1 MRLAA
6 RWHEV
11 GLAGLIL
18 FTACTM
24 GDRPITSNDPRTAG
38 PQMATAS
45 DAGILVQ
52 EGFEDNAFASRGWY
66 DNTGIATTTAQHV
79 TGSTRAL
86 EAHFALGATTP
97 TWGGAARHLFPATP
111 TLYVSYWVKYSANWV
126 GSGQNYHPHEFQI
139 RSDLDGD
146 WAGPSDTYLT
156 AYIEHNY
163 RNGGIP
169 RLALQDAKNINTA
182 ASLFRTGGATI
193 HGTDPVANT
202 EARSI
207 GGANGGIE
215 DGLYWENFA
224 FSTGVYYNDK
234 WLTDSLVRFQPSAGP
249 GYQNQ
254 WNHVEVYFAMN
265 SIVGGVGQHDGVM
278 QYWFNGVLVLDR
290 RDILFRTGAHPDLR
304 FHQFLI
310 NPYIGDGS
318 PADQYMWVDDLTL
331 AAGRPSGPSGVASVV
346 IAPSAAGVAV
356 GGTAQYTATLRDASG
371 NILTGQLVTW
381 ASTDPAVATVNQS
394 GLATAVAAGAAT
406 ISATSGGATGTATL
420 SVTAPVA
427 SVVVT
432 PSAVSQNAG
441 ATQQLVATLRDG
453 SGNVLTGRTVVWT
466 SSAPAVATVNASG
479 LETAVAAG
487 TATITAT
494 SEGKSGTAT
503 ATVTSVTAPVASVV
517 VTPSAMSQNAGAT
530 QQLVATLRDGSGNVL
545 TGRTVVWTSSA
556 PAVATVNASGLET
569 AVAAG
574 TATITATS
582 EGKGGTAT
590 VTVTGGTTNPGA
602 VTNLS
607 VVGTTS
613 NSITLSFAEVNDG
626 SGQPA
631 SYDIRWAS
639 GTITWWSAASVA
651 QGTCQVPLTGTVIGT
666 TRSCTVLGL
675 TPSTTYQFQLVAF
688 RGTLNVKAVF
698 GPLSNVVT
706 GATAAAAL
714 APVAS
719 VTVAPASAS
728 VTTAQTVQ
736 LTATPRDA
744 GGNALTG
751 RVVTWSSNNT
761 AVATVN
767 TSGRITGVAAGS
779 ATITA
784 TSEGK
789 SGTSAITVTVAP
801 VAPVATVSVSPALT
815 SVAVGG
821 TVQLAVTLRDA
832 SGNVLSG
839 RVVTWSSNATS
850 VATVSVNGLVTALVV
865 GSATITATSEGQSG
879 TAAITVAATPPGGQS
894 GHANQ
899 PAGFTPI
906 FERLFNSLP
915 GTAGSDLVGSSVRE
929 SASNLSIIADPTGP
943 KGGNSLQMTW
953 PSGLSGG
960 DSPSRWDFWG
970 AAGPYAYTPKFN
982 EVYIESYLKCPSA
995 DFLNNQVGTKLWY
1008 MSYGGDGSFNLNDS
1022 FMLLGKY
1029 QIPSAPMSSMSMD
1042 YHSAEVDDRET
1053 SDPTQG
1059 SAQPRYENMGG
1070 GKKFTC
1076 GGNWNHIEVYM
1087 NLGTP
1092 NNRNGVLRVWIDGIK
1107 VTEYTNIKYLDT
1119 DFNYTHGFYHG
1130 EWTPVWGGS
1139 GPART
1144 RSDIMYL
1151 NYFYVS
1157 GR

>member
-1 MRLAA
+1 MPVEPPNLTLFFVGGIMRLAA

-18 FTACTM
+18 FTACTV
-24 GDRPITSNDPRTAG
+24 GDRPITSNDPRTTAG
-38 PQMATAS
+38 PLVSAS
-45 DAGILVQ
+45 DAGIMVQ
-52 EGFEDNAFASRGWY
+52 ESFEDNAFASRGWY

-79 TGSTRAL
+79 AGSTRAL
-86 EAHFALGATTP
+86 EAHFPLGATTP

-126 GSGQNYHPHEFQI
+126 GSGRNYHPHEFQI

-146 WAGPSDTYLT
+146 WAGPSDSYLT

-169 RLALQDAKNINTA
+169 RLVLQDAKNINTA
-182 ASLFRTGGATI
+182 ASLFRTGSGTI
-193 HGTDPVANT
+193 RGTDLVANT

-207 GGANGGIE
+207 GGANGGVE
-215 DGLYWENFA
+215 NGLYWENFV
-224 FSTGVYYNDK
+224 FGTGVYYNDK
-234 WLTDSLVRFQPSAGP
+234 WLTDSLVRFQPTAGP
-249 GYQNQ
+249 GYKND

-278 QYWFNGVLVLDR
+278 QYWFNGVLALDR

-331 AAGRPSGPSGVASVV
+331 ATGRPSGPSGVASVV
-346 IAPSAAGVAV
+346 ITPSAASVAV

-371 NILTGQLVTW
+371 NLLTGQLVTW

-406 ISATSGGATGTATL
+406 ISATSGAANGTAAI
-420 SVTAPVA
+420 SVPAPVPAPVA

-432 PSAVSQNAG
+432 PSVVSQSAG

-466 SSAPAVATVNASG
+466 SSAPGVATVNASG
-479 LETAVAAG
+479 LETAVGAG
-487 TATITAT
+487 AATITAT

-503 ATVTSVTAPVASVV
+503 
-517 VTPSAMSQNAGAT
+517 
-530 QQLVATLRDGSGNVL
+530 
-545 TGRTVVWTSSA
+545 
-556 PAVATVNASGLET
+556 
-569 AVAAG
+569 
-574 TATITATS
+574 
-582 EGKGGTAT
+582 
-590 VTVTGGTTNPGA
+590 VTVTTTTTQPGA

-607 VVGTTS
+607 VAGTTS
-613 NSITLSFAEVNDG
+613 NSITLSFTEVNDG
-626 SGQPA
+626 TGQPA

-639 GTITWWSAASVA
+639 GTFAWWSAASVA
-651 QGTCQVPLTGTVIGT
+651 QGTCQVPVTGTAIGA
-666 TRSCTVLGL
+666 TRSCTVVGL
-675 TPSTTYQFQLVAF
+675 TPSATYQFQLVAF

-706 GATAAAAL
+706 GATAAVAL

-728 VTTAQTVQ
+728 VTTGQTVQ

-751 RVVTWSSNNT
+751 RVVTWSSNNA

-767 TSGRITGVAAGS
+767 TSGRVTGVAAGS

-801 VAPVATVSVSPALT
+801 VATVSVSPAST

-850 VATVSVNGLVTALVV
+850 VATVSVNGLVTALVL

-879 TAAITVAATPPGGQS
+879 TAAITVAATQP

-915 GTAGSDLVGSSVRE
+915 GTPGSDLVGSSILE
-929 SASNLSIIADPTGP
+929 NGASNLRIIADATGP
-943 KGGNSLQMTW
+943 KGGNSLQITW
-953 PSGLSGG
+953 PSGLAGG

-970 AAGPYAYTPKFN
+970 AAGPYAYTPKYN

-1029 QIPSAPMSSMSMD
+1029 QTPSAPMSSMSMD
-1042 YHSAEVDDRET
+1042 YHSAETDDRDT
-1053 SDPTQG
+1053 ADPTQG
-1059 SAQPRYENMGG
+1059 SAQPRYENLGG

-1076 GGNWNHIEVYM
+1076 GDGWHRIEVYM
-1087 NLGTP
+1087 NVGTP
-1092 NNRNGVLRVWIDGIK
+1092 NNHNGILRVWIDGTK
-1107 VTEYTNIKYLDT
+1107 VAEYTNIKYLDS

-1144 RSDIMYL
+1144 RSDVMYL

>member
-18 FTACTM
+18 FTACTV

-38 PQMATAS
+38 PQAATAS
-45 DAGILVQ
+45 AAALIL
-52 EGFEDNAFASRGWY
+52 EEDFEDNAFASRGWY

-97 TWGGAARHLFPATP
+97 TWGGAARRLFPATP

-126 GSGQNYHPHEFQI
+126 GSGQNRHPHEFQI

-146 WAGPSDTYLT
+146 WAAPSETYLT

-163 RNGGIP
+163 RNGGMP

-265 SIVGGVGQHDGVM
+265 SIVGAVGQHDGVM

-304 FHQFLI
+304 FHQFVI

-331 AAGRPSGPSGVASVV
+331 ATARLSGPSGVASVV
-346 IAPSAAGVAV
+346 ITPSAASVAV
-356 GGTAQYTATLRDASG
+356 GDTAQYTATLRDASG

-394 GLATAVAAGAAT
+394 GLATAIASGVAT
-406 ISATSGGATGTATL
+406 ISATSEAATGTATI
-420 SVTAPVA
+420 SVPAPVDA
-427 SVVVT
+427 VVVT
-432 PSAVSQNAG
+432 PSVVSQNLG
-441 ATQQLVATLRDG
+441 ATQQLAATLRDAD
-453 SGNVLTGRTVVWT
+453 GNVLTGRTVVWT

-479 LETAVAAG
+479 LETAVGAG
-487 TATITAT
+487 AATITAT

-503 ATVTSVTAPVASVV
+503 
-517 VTPSAMSQNAGAT
+517 
-530 QQLVATLRDGSGNVL
+530 
-545 TGRTVVWTSSA
+545 
-556 PAVATVNASGLET
+556 
-569 AVAAG
+569 
-574 TATITATS
+574 
-582 EGKGGTAT
+582 
-590 VTVTGGTTNPGA
+590 VTVTTTTTQPGA

-607 VVGTTS
+607 VAGTTS
-613 NSITLSFAEVNDG
+613 NSITLSFTEVNDG
-626 SGQPA
+626 SVQPA

-651 QGTCQVPLTGTVIGT
+651 QGTCQVPVTGTAIGA
-666 TRSCTVLGL
+666 TRSCTVVGL
-675 TPSTTYQFQLVAF
+675 TPSTIYQFQLVAF

-728 VTTAQTVQ
+728 VTTGQTVQ

-744 GGNALTG
+744 AGNALTG

-761 AVATVN
+761 SVATVN

-801 VAPVATVSVSPALT
+801 VATVSVSPAST

-850 VATVSVNGLVTALVV
+850 VATVSVNGLVTALVI

-879 TAAITVAATPPGGQS
+879 TAAITVVATQP

-915 GTAGSDLVGSSVRE
+915 GTPGTDLVGSSVLE
-929 SASNLSIIADPTGP
+929 NGASNLRIIPDATGP

-953 PSGLSGG
+953 PSGLAGG

-970 AAGPYAYTPKFN
+970 AAGPYAYNPKYN

-1042 YHSAEVDDRET
+1042 YHSAETDDRDT
-1053 SDPTQG
+1053 ADPTQG

-1076 GGNWNHIEVYM
+1076 GDGWHRIEVYM
-1087 NLGTP
+1087 NVGTP
-1092 NNRNGVLRVWIDGIK
+1092 NNHNGIVRVWIDGTK
-1107 VTEYTNIKYLDT
+1107 VAEYTNIKYLDT

-1144 RSDIMYL
+1144 RSDVMYL